1 MGAFA
6 EWQPRYA
13 EHGIA
18 TFPVD
23 ILEDGRKKP
32 AVGGYLKLGAQY
44 SSQLTFKFGGH
55 EALGLACR
63 RNKITVLDVDTPDE
77 RVLADAISRHGHTPF
92 IVRSGSGNW
101 QAWYKN
107 SGESRRVR
115 PDAHVPIDILGD
127 GYVVAPPSLARKG
140 RYELVQGSMDDL
152 DRLPPMK
159 PVINNNEQSVE
170 KPKPKVLASTLRE
183 GDGRNN
189 SLFRRALRCARQAR
203 TEEELV
209 QMVAHANQ
217 QFAEPLPMDEVLSV
231 SHSAWGY
238 KEKGRLMVPGGEATA
253 VIFKSDM
260 DHLWDAPNAM
270 ALLIRLRL
278 AHGYRKGGT
287 FALAQVIAA
296 SMGLSVP
303 TYRAARDVLVDRCFL
318 EIIHRGGR
326 GKNDPPIARL
336 L

>member
-1 MGAFA
+1 
-6 EWQPRYA
+6 
-13 EHGIA
+13 
-18 TFPVD
+18 
-23 ILEDGRKKP
+23 
-32 AVGGYLKLGAQY
+32 
-44 SSQLTFKFGGH
+44 
-55 EALGLACR
+55 
-63 RNKITVLDVDTPDE
+63 
-77 RVLADAISRHGHTPF
+77 
-92 IVRSGSGNW
+92 
-101 QAWYKN
+101 
-107 SGESRRVR
+107 
-115 PDAHVPIDILGD
+115 
-127 GYVVAPPSLARKG
+127 
-140 RYELVQGSMDDL
+140 
-152 DRLPPMK
+152 
-159 PVINNNEQSVE
+159 
-170 KPKPKVLASTLRE
+170 
-183 GDGRNN
+183 
-189 SLFRRALRCARQAR
+189 
-203 TEEELV
+203 
-209 QMVAHANQ
+209 MVAHANQ

-287 FALAQVIAA
+287 FALAQAIAA